1 MFLIFLLGW
10 ECATG
15 IYKYRL
21 GILLNSLTSTGWS
34 PQQSSL
40 SQSVH
45 CAGVGHSGLGLG
57 GMGLAVTSLVQRGVE
72 AGVGGWGGHSARD
85 ASASAKPFLQMERSA
100 LHLRRGGGGGGG
112 GIHPTVTG
120 TAARIPRLP
129 PIPLAPPGAQQT
141 PASVRASARGN
152 WDPSR
157 RWCFPFPD
165 RCVQCYA
172 ICVHRPQSPRGSAE
186 PPRGKFQSQPS
197 LCLSS
202 ILISG
207 EHWPPPRVPCPQ
219 ALFSRSW
226 TFLALPHTPS
236 PRPQD

>member
-1 MFLIFLLGW
+1 MEEKRVFLLN
-10 ECATG
+10 TPQH
-15 IYKYRL
+15 
-21 GILLNSLTSTGWS
+21 TGWS

-45 CAGVGHSGLGLG
+45 CAEVGHSGLGPDG
-57 GMGLAVTSLVQRGVE
+57 VGLAVTSLVQRGVE
-72 AGVGGWGGHSARD
+72 AGVGAGGHRARD
-85 ASASAKPFLQMERSA
+85 ASASAKPFLQRERSA
-100 LHLRRGGGGGGG
+100 QHLWWGGEGGGG
-112 GIHPTVTG
+112 GIHPTVTS
-120 TAARIPRLP
+120 TAARIPLFPYP
-129 PIPLAPPGAQQT
+129 PPPTPPGAQQT

-152 WDPSR
+152 WDPYI

-186 PPRGKFQSQPS
+186 PPRGKLQSQLS
-197 LCLSS
+197 LCLFS

-207 EHWPPPRVPCPQ
+207 GHWPPPWVPCPQ
-219 ALFSRSW
+219 PLFSRSW
-226 TFLALPHTPS
+226 TFLAPPHTPS